1 MFTLNDIPM
10 FIINFF
16 LILPLVTLIH
26 EAGHVLVARV
36 FGGKIHFCIG
46 TGRLLFTI
54 GPLQIRRR
62 YFMEGW
68 CQYEKLSYNKTWAH
82 VSIYLAGSLFNLLV
96 ILTLNMLITNE
107 VLPAH
112 LFFYQF
118 SYFSVYFIFFS
129 LFPYRNEDDKPSD
142 GMAIYDV
149 IRYGKAKDPID

>member
-16 LILPLVTLIH
+16 LILPLVTLVH
-26 EAGHVLVARV
+26 ETGHVLVARL
-36 FGGKIHFCIG
+36 FGGKIRYCIG
-46 TGRLLFTI
+46 TGKLLFHV
-54 GPLQIRRR
+54 GPLEVRRM

-82 VSIYLAGSLFNLLV
+82 VSIYLAGSIFNLAI
-96 ILTLNMLITNE
+96 ILMLNVLITQD
-107 VLPAH
+107 VLPVD
-112 LFFYQF
+112 LFFYQY

-129 LFPYRNEDDKPSD
+129 LFPYRNGDGKPSD

-149 IRYGKAKDPID
+149 IRYGKAEDPID